1 MSKKNLKRNSKNI
14 FLIILIIFIIIFFFE
29 LSLRLIF
36 NQTGSFNCYKKYSD
50 ERKYSNE
57 KNCYFVER
65 YFEKKTPTIYKTDS
79 NGFRIYEKDN
89 KTIQSKIYFIGD
101 SFTFGHLS
109 NYIETYPFNAIRYL
123 NNKSS
128 AKFIE
133 INMGVNGY
141 QFRQNLFLINKT
153 LNQDIKN
160 SRIIYGLTPND
171 LFDLEEKKQ
180 VYSSHKKNNLTDY
193 IKIKIDEINLIS
205 VKFLTSLLL
214 KNDKIYAFLH
224 NNRGNAAGY
233 INKNSTKFWEEK
245 YKIFEEELNELP
257 EETKKKLIITIIP
270 QQIQIKLLK
279 LNMTDDAISFDRRI
293 LSICQ
298 KIKIKC
304 ASHTE
309 LLAKKMGYDT
319 HYTLDGHLLPM
330 TNIEYGK
337 LLGKYLWYL
346 ENINK

>member
-1 MSKKNLKRNSKNI
+1 MIKKKLKENLKNI
-14 FLIILIIFIIIFFFE
+14 ILIILIILIIIFFLE
-29 LSLRLIF
+29 QSLRLIF
-36 NQTGSFNCYKKYSD
+36 NQTGSFNCYKKYND
-50 ERKYSNE
+50 DRKYSND
-57 KNCYFVER
+57 KNCYFVQR

-79 NGFRIYEKDN
+79 NGFRVYDRN
-89 KTIQSKIYFIGD
+89 TKTVDFRIYFIGD

-109 NYIETYPFNAIRYL
+109 DYKETYPFNTIRYL
-123 NNKSS
+123 NKKSN

-153 LNQDIKN
+153 SNEDINN

-171 LFDLEEKKQ
+171 LFDLEEKRQ
-180 VYSSHKKNNLTDY
+180 VYFHSKNNNLTDY

-214 KNDKIYAFLH
+214 KNEKIYTILH

-245 YKIFEEELNELP
+245 FKIFEEELNELP
-257 EETKKKLIITIIP
+257 DKTKRKLIITIIP
-270 QQIQIKLLK
+270 QQIQMKLLK
-279 LNMTDDAISFDRRI
+279 QNMTDDAISFDRRI

-304 ASHTE
+304 VSYTE
-309 LLAKKMGYDT
+309 VLAKKMSYNT

-337 LLGKYLWYL
+337 LLGEYLWYL
-346 ENINK
+346 ENRNE

>member
-1 MSKKNLKRNSKNI
+1 MSKKNLTRNLKNI
-14 FLIILIIFIIIFFFE
+14 LKIILIIFIIIFFLE
-29 LSLRLIF
+29 QCLRLIF

-65 YFEKKTPTIYKTDS
+65 YFEKKTPTIYKTDYS
-79 NGFRIYEKDN
+79 GFRVYEKDT
-89 KTIQSKIYFIGD
+89 KTGDFKIYFIGD

-109 NYIETYPFNAIRYL
+109 NYTETYPFNAIKYL
-123 NNKSS
+123 NKKSNTR
-128 AKFIE
+128 FTE

-153 LNQDIKN
+153 SKQDIKN
-160 SRIIYGLTPND
+160 SSIIYGLTPND

-180 VYSSHKKNNLTDY
+180 VFFSSKKNNLTDY

-214 KNDKIYAFLH
+214 RNEKIYTILH
-224 NNRGNAAGY
+224 NNRGDTAGY
-233 INKNSTKFWEEK
+233 INKNSTKFWDEK
-245 YKIFEEELNELP
+245 YKIFEEELNVLP

-279 LNMTDDAISFDRRI
+279 LNMKDDAISFDRKI

-304 ASHTE
+304 VSHTE
-309 LLAKKMGYDT
+309 LLTKKMGYDT
-319 HYTLDGHLLPM
+319 HYALDGHLLPM

-337 LLGKYLWYL
+337 LLGAYLWYL
-346 ENINK
+346 ENRNE